1 MAGPMTAPTTP
12 PAGRPRAI
20 LAILAVYVVVNLAI
34 LLLAAPGA
42 PETLG
47 ADAASWIG
55 PARALLEH
63 GAFVELDNP
72 DLPMTFR
79 APLYPLFLAGLLWP
93 GAGYLPLVL
102 AQLALL
108 FAGGLLVRRMVEP
121 WLPGYG
127 ALALALVVFNP
138 NALGTAH
145 LVQSDTLYAFL
156 MTAATAGLLGFARA
170 PGLRPALATGAAF
183 ALACLART
191 TGQYLL
197 FVFPAI
203 FPIVG
208 WTAGRGGDWLRH
220 LGAGAAALVLA
231 VALLLPWMAHNR
243 AAGEGFVLSTAKLKS
258 EFLWDNIAYLEKYHR
273 GISLPA
279 AEQAGAAR
287 RAGFAAGQGA
297 AWQGQSERQ
306 RYERL
311 VEHGAEVFFSYP
323 PAAFARAY
331 AWAWAQFFGIPG
343 VSNLVNV
350 LGLSEQTPFAVFRE
364 GGHDTYLGAGLE
376 ALRRASPLASLLT
389 LLGFAFVLA
398 LRALGLV
405 GLGVMVARRA
415 WPPLLIALGGI
426 GYFALL
432 HLFVAN
438 SRYRLPIE
446 PLLILLALYGLD
458 GLRRRGKLTPR

>member
-1 MAGPMTAPTTP
+1 MTAPTLA
-12 PAGRPRAI
+12 PAGRRRRRL

-34 LLLAAPGA
+34 LLLAVPRAA
-42 PETLG
+42 QTLG
-47 ADAASWIG
+47 ADASSWIE

-63 GAFVELDNP
+63 GAFVELDHP
-72 DLPMTFR
+72 DRPITFR

-93 GAGYLPLVL
+93 GQGYLPLVL

-108 FAGGLLVRRMVEP
+108 FVTGLLVRWMVEP

-138 NALGTAH
+138 SALGTAH

-156 MTAATAGLLGFARA
+156 MTAATAALLAFARA
-170 PGLRPALATGAAF
+170 PGPWPALATGAAF
-183 ALACLART
+183 ALACLTRT
-191 TGQYLL
+191 TAQYL
-197 FVFPAI
+197 FYVFPLI
-203 FPIVG
+203 FPILG
-208 WTAGRGGDWLRH
+208 WAAGHGRDWLRH
-220 LGAGAAALVLA
+220 LGAGAAALILA
-231 VALLLPWMAHNR
+231 AAILAPWMAHNQ
-243 AAGEGFVLSTAKLKS
+243 AAGEGFALSTARLKS
-258 EFLWDNIAYLEKYHR
+258 AFLWDNIAYLEKYHR

-279 AEQAGAAR
+279 AERAAAR
-287 RAGFAAGQGA
+287 ERAAFAARQGP
-297 AWQGQSERQ
+297 AWQGLGERQ

-311 VEHGAEVFFSYP
+311 LEHGAGVFFSYP

-343 VSNLVNV
+343 MSNLVNI
-350 LGLSEQTPFAVFRE
+350 LGLSERSPFAVFRE
-364 GGHDTYLGAGLE
+364 SGHDTYLAAGLE
-376 ALRRASPLASLLT
+376 ALRDASPLATVLT
-389 LLGFAFVLA
+389 LLGFVFVLA

-415 WPPLLIALGGI
+415 WPPLLVAMGGI
-426 GYFALL
+426 VYFALL

-458 GLRRRGKLTPR
+458 GLRRGGKLTVR